1 MEVKY
6 MLDANAK
13 IPTKAHN
20 SDAGFDL
27 YSRETKVVPKGS
39 QRTFDTGV
47 HIQIPEG
54 MVGFLK
60 SRSGLN
66 VNHSIESEGV
76 IDSGYTGSIIVKLYN
91 HGTDDYMVNEGDKIT
106 QLVILPIPSITLV
119 ETDALDSTDRGDG
132 GFGSSGR

>member
-1 MEVKY
+1 
-6 MLDANAK
+6 
-13 IPTKAHN
+13 
-20 SDAGFDL
+20 
-27 YSRETKVVPKGS
+27 
-39 QRTFDTGV
+39 
-47 HIQIPEG
+47 

-76 IDSGYTGSIIVKLYN
+76 IDSGYAGSIIVKLYN